1 MTNKPLNRLNQEM
14 SGVTFKP
21 KSVLN
26 RTTTQAITLGLA
38 ASLATSASYAEEQKK
53 TIDLDQVQ
61 VEGQKIDDNPY
72 AEKDAPYK
80 ANFSG
85 DARRVKPLAETPQT
99 IQVLTQ
105 TQLEEAGQTDLKDI
119 VQSQPGITLG
129 TGENG
134 NAFGDR
140 YIIRGHEAR
149 SDVFVDGLRD
159 PGMTTRESFATEQIE
174 ITKGPSSTFAGRGAT
189 GGAVNSV
196 TKQANLGRSFNKL
209 SGGWGTDDYHRYT
222 LDSNI
227 VLTDDAAVRI
237 NILDAYEEAPDRAPV
252 DRDREGIAASLFWA
266 PTDKLDFTLD
276 HYHLDADDTPDLG
289 TYQNRTTG
297 QINHNLPAYAQE
309 QDFLKSTIDT
319 TTLKVGYQAANNL
332 RLENTTRY
340 GKTDNGYVVSGA
352 SGTSAVDADGN
363 ALYDTVS
370 IKNPAPQGWQDVE
383 YFANVLNAFYDTEI
397 GGMQHQFVFSGEYSN
412 HKVLNGV
419 YNVQNLGESNC
430 LVNGRGGISEGYCI
444 QNADGSYISNLNSFI
459 GRSIAKGDWD
469 SDWQMKTT
477 SLAAMDTI
485 DVTDKLSVFAGV
497 RFDKVDLNLE
507 TQGRS
512 EGDYDY
518 SDNLW
523 NGHLGFVYK
532 VAENGNIYATYSSAT
547 NVNGGESDVGTSS
560 GYGGFLVDS
569 TALNDPDPETTN
581 SFELGTKWQ
590 FNNNKLLATA
600 AVFQTTK
607 SDVMEG
613 SGYDEVGTYN
623 SGENRVRGIE
633 LGLVG
638 NITSKFSAQVA
649 LTAMDSEVTDSY
661 NENNIGKSLSN
672 FADNQA
678 FAQLRY
684 QLTPKFSFGGNATY
698 VSEMY
703 AGQPDTA
710 AGNVKV
716 PSYTKY
722 DLFATYRFTNNL
734 DMRVNV
740 GNITNEDYYLAAYR
754 SGGFM
759 YKGDARNAYVTVNYE
774 F

>member
-1 MTNKPLNRLNQEM
+1 M
-14 SGVTFKP
+14 
-21 KSVLN
+21 
-26 RTTTQAITLGLA
+26 
-38 ASLATSASYAEEQKK
+38 
-53 TIDLDQVQ
+53 
-61 VEGQKIDDNPY
+61 
-72 AEKDAPYK
+72 
-80 ANFSG
+80 
-85 DARRVKPLAETPQT
+85 
-99 IQVLTQ
+99 
-105 TQLEEAGQTDLKDI
+105 
-119 VQSQPGITLG
+119 
-129 TGENG
+129 
-134 NAFGDR
+134 
-140 YIIRGHEAR
+140 
-149 SDVFVDGLRD
+149 
-159 PGMTTRESFATEQIE
+159 
-174 ITKGPSSTFAGRGAT
+174 
-189 GGAVNSV
+189 
-196 TKQANLGRSFNKL
+196 
-209 SGGWGTDDYHRYT
+209 
-222 LDSNI
+222 
-227 VLTDDAAVRI
+227 
-237 NILDAYEEAPDRAPV
+237 
-252 DRDREGIAASLFWA
+252 
-266 PTDKLDFTLD
+266 
-276 HYHLDADDTPDLG
+276 
-289 TYQNRTTG
+289 
-297 QINHNLPAYAQE
+297 
-309 QDFLKSTIDT
+309 
-319 TTLKVGYQAANNL
+319 
-332 RLENTTRY
+332 
-340 GKTDNGYVVSGA
+340 
-352 SGTSAVDADGN
+352 
-363 ALYDTVS
+363 
-370 IKNPAPQGWQDVE
+370 E

-419 YNVQNLGESNC
+419 YNVENLGESNC

-512 EGDYDY
+512 EGDYHY

-623 SGENRVRGIE
+623 SGENRVRGVE

-661 NENNIGKSLSN
+661 NEDNIGKSLSN

-740 GNITNEDYYLAAYR
+740 GNITNEDYYLAAYQ